1 MKMSNKAIL
10 FLLIACLAVSV
21 SAQTSEQRS
30 ESDTAA
36 KRSMPPAKSPNS
48 TLDSSSADQ
57 SQQSED
63 GATKPEQSATK
74 QEQEQTESNR
84 PRVRTE
90 PTDLDGIERTPKL
103 PVPEPAVAN
112 KKRSEF
118 SIFVQSSLGY
128 QLPQFGSELFTRVP
142 STYATATRL
151 SVPADYVI
159 GPGDQL
165 DIRSWGTLDMNVS
178 PVVNRSG
185 EIFLAKV
192 GAVRV
197 AGLKFDQVTPFLK
210 SAIGRYFQNFDLSV
224 NLGSIRSI
232 QVLVAGQANRP
243 GTYTVSALST
253 LLNALF
259 VSGGPSQ
266 QGSMRHIQLKRGS
279 AVVTEFDLYDVL
291 ARGDT
296 SKDAVLQSG
305 DVIFIPASG
314 PQVALAGSVAKAA
327 IYELKSATENFS
339 DLLQEAGGISN
350 VASLERIQV
359 ERIKDRTSR
368 TVQEF
373 GFDEIAKSEIRDG
386 DIIFV
391 RRMSTEYSN
400 SVVVRGNVAI
410 PGRYPWHEGIT
421 VHDLIPTKEVL
432 ISEHY
437 WESLA
442 SEGQVENA
450 TVTRKLVHLSDI
462 NWGYAVIERL
472 APNDLKAQL
481 ITFNLE
487 RAIAGEGSDNKTL
500 LPNDIVTIYTQ
511 AEMPVP
517 VSHRTRFVTVV
528 GEVNSAGT
536 YSVAPGETLRSV
548 IERAGGFTQD
558 AFIYGSEFTR
568 ESAKVQQQRQFDRLL
583 AEMET
588 RPIRQR
594 SSNTAG
600 DSQAERNAAVDERQR
615 TISRL
620 RLIRPNGRVVLHVN
634 PSDDKVADVP
644 DLSLEDGDRLVIP
657 PRPDFVTVVGATN
670 QNGSFTYVKGLRT
683 GDLIREAGGLNSD
696 ADKGH
701 SFVIRASGAVVASG
715 SGLFAGGLEK
725 VETLPGDTIIV
736 VSKDRGRYWIDNL
749 KDWSTIIGNIGLA
762 AAAINVLK

>member
-1 MKMSNKAIL
+1 MKMSKKAIVITL
-10 FLLIACLAVSV
+10 FACLATSL
-21 SAQTSEQRS
+21 SAQTSEPKTDQNLPA
-30 ESDTAA
+30 TQ
-36 KRSMPPAKSPNS
+36 SMPQTSNPPTVSRNTGTAE
-48 TLDSSSADQ
+48 Q
-57 SQQSED
+57 SQQNSEIPS
-63 GATKPEQSATK
+63 KPDEAEETD
-74 QEQEQTESNR
+74 TAR
-84 PRVRTE
+84 PRSTTE
-90 PTDLDGIERTPKL
+90 TPNTDVSARTPK
-103 PVPEPAVAN
+103 VPEPPATVIP
-112 KKRSEF
+112 KRSEF

-128 QLPQFGSELFTRVP
+128 FLPQFGSELFTRVP
-142 STYATATRL
+142 STFASSTRI
-151 SVPADYVI
+151 SAPGDYVI

-165 DIRSWGTLDMNVS
+165 EIRSWGTLDMNVS
-178 PVVNRSG
+178 PVVSRSG
-185 EIFLAKV
+185 EIFIAKV
-192 GAVRV
+192 GTIRV
-197 AGLKFDQVTPFLK
+197 AGLRFDQLTPFLK
-210 SAIGRYFQNFDLSV
+210 SAIGRYFQNFDISV

-232 QVLVAGQANRP
+232 QVLVAGQASRP

-279 AVVTEFDLYDVL
+279 TVVTDFDLYDVL

-296 SKDAVLQSG
+296 SKDAVLQAG

-314 PQVALAGSVAKAA
+314 PQIALAGSVAKPA
-327 IYELKSATENFS
+327 IYELKSTTESFS
-339 DLLQEAGGISN
+339 DLLQEAGGITN

-373 GFDEIAKSEIRDG
+373 GFDQIAKSEIHDG

-391 RRMSTEYSN
+391 RRMSTEYTN
-400 SVVVRGNVAI
+400 SIVVRGNVAI

-421 VHDLIPTKEVL
+421 IHDLIPTKDAL
-432 ISEHY
+432 ISEKY
-437 WESLA
+437 WEALA
-442 SEGQVENA
+442 SEGQTDTA

-487 RAIAGEGSDNKTL
+487 RAIAGEASDNKTL
-500 LPNDIVTIYTQ
+500 LPNDVVTIYTQ

-517 VSHRTRFVTVV
+517 ISHRTRFVTIV

-568 ESAKVQQQRQFDRLL
+568 ESARIQQQRQFDRLL

-588 RPIRQR
+588 RSVRQR
-594 SSNTAG
+594 TSTAAG
-600 DSQAERNAAVDERQR
+600 DLQAERSAAVDERQR
-615 TISRL
+615 TIQRL
-620 RLIRPNGRVVLHVN
+620 RLLRPNGRVVLHLN
-634 PSDDKVADVP
+634 PTDDKVTDVP
-644 DLSLEDGDRLVIP
+644 NLSLEDGDRLVIP

-670 QNGSFTYVKGLRT
+670 QNGSFTYTKGLRA
-683 GDLIREAGGLNSD
+683 GDFIREAGGLNAD
-696 ADKGH
+696 ADKQH

-715 SGLFAGGLEK
+715 SGLFVGGLEK
-725 VETLPGDTIIV
+725 VETLPGDTIII